1 MVYLPGNGAAL
12 AVDHRSARFHARL
25 PRCFFFFK
33 SKLNTGVHSYPK
45 TKKLI
50 SDERTEFL
58 NARNAKIRKKFCSMD
73 VIFSL
78 KGICN
83 NKKKKSVYILKRCR
97 EKCGSLEESLSRT

>member
-1 MVYLPGNGAAL
+1 MRGCPDV
-12 AVDHRSARFHARL
+12 
-25 PRCFFFFK
+25 FFFFK
-33 SKLNTGVHSYPK
+33 SKLNTGVHSYLK

-83 NKKKKSVYILKRCR
+83 NKKKICLYPETLPRKMWKFGGKLV
-97 EKCGSLEESLSRT
+97 ENLEIYLNK